1 MHVWFLVLILWLYY
15 CYIITIMNQLWLNT
29 WLAFHS
35 QELAGY
41 RIMRNNK
48 YIPLKKNSRK
58 ISVAPYFLIFKS
70 SAINWCIGLII
81 KCLIHFS
88 QTRNSWMHSSE
99 RIVNI
104 FKQTHNLAQNGCG
117 IILFPYIEYLET
129 KWKLVYECQTSDS
142 NFTNNDVLHAQSW
155 KEFKHIQNEHQT
167 CKSQTYLLVDLGS
180 RWGVWGHVCYHKK
193 HNAV

>member
-88 QTRNSWMHSSE
+88 QTRNSWIHSSE
-99 RIVNI
+99 KDCEYIQTNLQLSPKWLWHHLLSLYKIFGHKMETCQRMSNI
-104 FKQTHNLAQNGCG
+104 WF
-117 IILFPYIEYLET
+117 
-129 KWKLVYECQTSDS
+129 
-142 NFTNNDVLHAQSW
+142 
-155 KEFKHIQNEHQT
+155 EFYQQWRVACPIM
-167 CKSQTYLLVDLGS
+167 KSVQTYPKWTSNIQITNISSGWFRLKMRSMKPCLLS
-180 RWGVWGHVCYHKK
+180 
-193 HNAV
+193 